1 MTLQEL
7 NNLRKYPIE
16 IKQLQERIFQ
26 LQRQT
31 ESATQMLNDMPSKKG
46 NGDRIADII
55 VSYVDEQNKLQRLIA
70 KRQLEELN
78 AMSYISDIYDSQL
91 RSIFLMRFLKGYSWT
106 KIPNEIGGGNTAD
119 SVRMQVT
126 RYLSSEK

>member
-106 KIPNEIGGGNTAD
+106 KIANEIGGGNTAD

>member
-1 MTLQEL
+1 MIILDELRVEMTGYRKEMTEL
-7 NNLRKYPIE
+7 ADVLN
-16 IKQLQERIFQ
+16 IK
-26 LQRQT
+26 
-31 ESATQMLNDMPSKKG
+31 G
-46 NGDRIADII
+46 
-55 VSYVDEQNKLQRLIA
+55 A
-70 KRQLEELN
+70 KAQLEELN

-106 KIPNEIGGGNTAD
+106 KIANEIGGGNTAD